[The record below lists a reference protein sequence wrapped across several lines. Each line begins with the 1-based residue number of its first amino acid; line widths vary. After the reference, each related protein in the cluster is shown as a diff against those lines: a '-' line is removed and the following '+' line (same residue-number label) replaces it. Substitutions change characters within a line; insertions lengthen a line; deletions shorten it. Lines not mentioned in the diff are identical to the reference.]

1 MEAIETTAKFD
12 AEGVLEIDNLPV
24 LKNMKVKILILLPD
38 KENEE
43 WFELSKEELSQAH
56 GDNEPEYELSMISE
70 PNENYGNE
78 GK

>member
-12 AEGVLEIDNLPV
+12 AEGMLKIDNLPV
-24 LKNMKVKILILLPD
+24 LKNRKVKILILLPD

-43 WFELSKEELSQAH
+43 WFELSKRKLPHAY
-56 GDNEPEYELSMISE
+56 GDDEPEYELSMINE

-78 GK
+78 GG